1 MADTSPE
8 SYGDPPPVHLTEAT
22 VRILATERI
31 IKTAI
36 IVVGSVGWVYYGIAV
51 PVQATAGKETAL
63 SVVYQAI
70 VDFDLHVV
78 LSYAVA
84 AVFFGLWRKERRTR
98 ITAVKRE
105 NRRNREL
112 EKMLDPNRTSSGFEE

>member
-8 SYGDPPPVHLTEAT
+8 PYGDPPPVHLTEAT
-22 VRILATERI
+22 VRILARERI

-36 IVVGSVGWVYYGIAV
+36 IVAGSVAWVYYGIAV
-51 PVQATAGKETAL
+51 PVQATAGQETAL

-78 LSYAVA
+78 LPYAVA
-84 AVFFGLWRKERRTR
+84 AVFLGLWRKERRTR